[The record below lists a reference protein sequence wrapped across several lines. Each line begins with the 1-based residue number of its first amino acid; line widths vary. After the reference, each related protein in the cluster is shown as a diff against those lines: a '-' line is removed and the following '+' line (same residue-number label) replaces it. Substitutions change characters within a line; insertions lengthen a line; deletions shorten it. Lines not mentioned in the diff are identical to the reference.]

1 METINAIYFHNLKN
15 DFYYMSNFFLTSFSD
30 DNGNAFNCSEQY
42 FMYHKCLTFDNTTIS
57 PNNISLLNNILF
69 EKSPAKIKAYGRQV
83 KNFDDKIWDN
93 IKYNIML
100 DGLRFKFKQN
110 IIINNKLKATNNK
123 IIYEASKYDK
133 IWGIG
138 YSDYEAISI
147 NPSKYGQNLLGKA
160 LMEIRSE
167 IL

>member
-1 METINAIYFHNLKN
+1 METINAIYFYGLKN
-15 DFYYMSNFFLTSFSD
+15 KFAYMSNFFLTSFSD

-42 FMYHKCLTFDNTTIS
+42 FMYHKCLTFDKH
-57 PNNISLLNNILF
+57 NISLLNNILF

-83 KNFDDKIWDN
+83 KNFDEKIWNN

-100 DGLRFKFKQN
+100 DGLRLKFKQN
-110 IIINNKLKATNNK
+110 SIINNKLKATNNK
-123 IIYEASKYDK
+123 ILYEASKYDK

>member
-1 METINAIYFHNLKN
+1 
-15 DFYYMSNFFLTSFSD
+15 
-30 DNGNAFNCSEQY
+30 
-42 FMYHKCLTFDNTTIS
+42 MYHKCLTFDK
-57 PNNISLLNNILF
+57 NNISLLNNILF

-123 IIYEASKYDK
+123 TLYEASKYDK

-138 YSDYEAISI
+138 CDYDAIYI